1 MVNNE
6 QLEKFKS
13 LYKRKYNITLTD
25 EEATKMTTDLLNLM
39 RVLIKPLPKQNHTDS
54 YLVER
59 QIR

>member
-39 RVLIKPLPKQNHTDS
+39 RVLIKPVPKKNTSES
-54 YLVER
+54 YIEEGQLR
-59 QIR
+59 

>member
-13 LYKRKYNITLTD
+13 LYKRKYNITLSD

-39 RVLIKPLPKQNHTDS
+39 RVLIKPLPKQASTES
-54 YLVER
+54 YIEEGQMR
-59 QIR
+59 